1 MRSRK
6 EPREGDFTINPTTGK
21 ILKAGSSSFNEALIE
36 GKVDKIFFKV
46 PGDKA
51 AVCDYVLNKDKLH
64 ISSKQSAKHK
74 PSSKFLDSVKGVI
87 EQYKTLRKLQEE
99 LSKLPHGK
107 V

>member
-51 AVCDYVLNKDKLH
+51 AVCDYVLDKDKLH
-64 ISSKQSAKHK
+64 ISPKQSTKHK
-74 PSSKFLDSVKGVI
+74 PSPDFLASVRDII
-87 EQYKTLRKLQEE
+87 EQYKTLRKLQEK